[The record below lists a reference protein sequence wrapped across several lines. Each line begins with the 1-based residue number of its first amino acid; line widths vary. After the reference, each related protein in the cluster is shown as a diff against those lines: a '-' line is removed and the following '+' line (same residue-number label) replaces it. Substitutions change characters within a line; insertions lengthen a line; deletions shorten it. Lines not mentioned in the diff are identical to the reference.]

1 MNCLIGHT
9 GFVGSNI
16 LEQGNFDKCYN
27 SKNITDIDG
36 MKFDLLVCA
45 GVSGLKWKANKHP
58 QEDYEQIINLIS
70 HLNKVEF
77 KKMVLISTGSVYDNP
92 ADNAYG
98 SNRLYLETYLLNN
111 FKNVS
116 IVRLPSLF
124 GKNLRKNSLY
134 DLLNSDFDYLPNIKS
149 TFQYYDLG
157 DIWSDITIVL
167 DNKLKVVNFGT
178 EPLEFSKI
186 LDLFSFESLNISD
199 DKPILNEDV
208 QTIHA
213 HNWGRNGKYLYSKE
227 EIFNKLKKFV
237 EVSKNE
243 KRN

>member
-116 IVRLPSLF
+116 VVRLPSLF
-124 GKNLRKNSLY
+124 GNNLRKNSLY
-134 DLLNSDFDYLPNIKS
+134 DLLNNNFDYLPNIKS

-157 DIWSDITIVL
+157 
-167 DNKLKVVNFGT
+167 NKLKVVNFST
-178 EPLEFSKI
+178 EPLEFNKI
-186 LDLFSFESLNISD
+186 LDLFSLESLNISD
-199 DKPILNEDV
+199 GKPILNENI
-208 QTIHA
+208 QTVHA
-213 HNWGRNGKYLYSKE
+213 HNWGKKGKYLYSKV

-237 EVSKNE
+237 GVNKSE
-243 KRN
+243 

>member
-116 IVRLPSLF
+116 VVRLPSLF
-124 GKNLRKNSLY
+124 GNNLS
-134 DLLNSDFDYLPNIKS
+134 
-149 TFQYYDLG
+149 
-157 DIWSDITIVL
+157 
-167 DNKLKVVNFGT
+167 T
-178 EPLEFSKI
+178 EPLEFNKI
-186 LDLFSFESLNISD
+186 LDLFSLESLNISD
-199 DKPILNEDV
+199 GKPILNENI
-208 QTIHA
+208 QTVHA
-213 HNWGRNGKYLYSKE
+213 HNWGKKGKYLYSKV

-237 EVSKNE
+237 GVNKSE
-243 KRN
+243 